1 MKSMDN
7 SKFHMWR
14 GTICAANIDNKITS
28 EELQWL
34 EDRFK
39 KLSFDDDQKK
49 QILMDLESPP
59 KLDEIIPHITVPAD
73 RSMLLHF
80 AKIIFHKDG
89 ELDSNEEAFHEEFTQ
104 KIMSGLDLEK
114 IIDQAQI
121 NSVWESDESNLKG
134 GFGLLVK
141 WFMD

>member
-14 GTICAANIDNKITS
+14 GTICAANVDNKITS

-34 EDRFK
+34 EDRFN

-59 KLDEIIPHITVPAD
+59 KLDDIIPITVP
-73 RSMLLHF
+73 RSLNASSF
-80 AKIIFHKDG
+80 RKIIFHKDG

-104 KIMSGLDLEK
+104 KSCRV
-114 IIDQAQI
+114 
-121 NSVWESDESNLKG
+121 ST
-134 GFGLLVK
+134 
-141 WFMD
+141 